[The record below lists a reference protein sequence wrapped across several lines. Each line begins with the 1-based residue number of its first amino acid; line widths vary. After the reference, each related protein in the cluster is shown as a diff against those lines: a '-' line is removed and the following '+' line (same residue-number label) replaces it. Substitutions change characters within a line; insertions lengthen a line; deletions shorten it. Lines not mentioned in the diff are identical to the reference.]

1 MNLAMSML
9 MLFVGCCLMWV
20 AVHGT
25 ESSTPWGVFQEIAG
39 GLTGNPVTGGAGE
52 TESGTTG
59 REESATAGAGTDP
72 NQDPSY
78 VARFGRT
85 NEPAGPPA

>member
-9 MLFVGCCLMWV
+9 LLFVGCCLTWV

-25 ESSTPWGVFQEIAG
+25 ESTTPWGVFQEITA
-39 GLTGNPVTGGAGE
+39 GLTGAAA
-52 TESGTTG
+52 TESAQT
-59 REESATAGAGTDP
+59 ESATVGAGTDP
-72 NQDPSY
+72 NADPSY

-85 NEPAGPPA
+85 NEPAGPPDSAP